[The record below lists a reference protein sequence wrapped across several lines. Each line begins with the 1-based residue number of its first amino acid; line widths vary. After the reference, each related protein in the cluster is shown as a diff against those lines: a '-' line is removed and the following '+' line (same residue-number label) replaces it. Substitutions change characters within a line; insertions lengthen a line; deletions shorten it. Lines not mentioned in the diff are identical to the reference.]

1 MFFLTTI
8 NLFFAKQLL
17 SVCIILT
24 IYQIKS
30 IWYLVFTV
38 KFVKITIES
47 LADFLKCISKSV

>member
-17 SVCIILT
+17 SVYIILT

-38 KFVKITIES
+38 KFVKITIEA